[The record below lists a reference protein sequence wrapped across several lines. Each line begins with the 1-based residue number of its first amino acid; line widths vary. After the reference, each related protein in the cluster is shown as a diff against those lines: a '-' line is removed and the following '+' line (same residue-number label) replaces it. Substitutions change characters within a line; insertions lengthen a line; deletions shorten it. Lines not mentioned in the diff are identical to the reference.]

1 MAASALATSLLTVC
15 PVVGDLPTLF
25 GSDNTTTHP
34 TPSRRQMALLRSGVH
49 QQRRQDSSGSTTS
62 SSSTSST
69 GSGGVSSCRRGST
82 MSGDGDSRR
91 ESVDS
96 AVTSC
101 CGASSCTEC
110 DASAAVQ
117 EMAVCVEDAAED
129 EDDSVLLLAQGNA
142 LIGTGVD
149 APGDGFMVFDT
160 SMRQIQTCDSPRDAD
175 SRTRSRRTEQSRT
188 MRPADSR

>member
-34 TPSRRQMALLRSGVH
+34 TPQGARWPSSEAASINNGARTALEALLAAVVPAAPAAVG
-49 QQRRQDSSGSTTS
+49 
-62 SSSTSST
+62 
-69 GSGGVSSCRRGST
+69 
-82 MSGDGDSRR
+82 R

-110 DASAAVQ
+110 DASAAVR